1 MQLWKKNFLT
11 IYLLFLAVIFGG
23 LLILDSYISR
33 NEMEQRMEQA
43 RNSERNIYYLA
54 EGMKDEDFSR
64 TYMTL
69 HNAAAK
75 YLYRGMLVGIR
86 INAQAM
92 ADEFPEELGDGK
104 DVEVRDW
111 QGTDY
116 LIIREERTVDKD
128 VIRVDY
134 AETLGDFSRQQAR
147 RTWIFCGAGL
157 LFAAVIGLLLY
168 YTMRRINRPVNQI
181 AHELRTPLTGIRGY
195 AEYIMMGNLT
205 EEDRFYASKQ
215 IVESAENLEDIM
227 EKLLIMGNV
236 REGAIHTKR
245 IRLRKLLDK
254 LKEHYPQAEIDCRI
268 DSVEGDETLLA
279 CLLENLTANAAHA
292 GHQVKITVDA
302 EGIRVW
308 NDGAVM
314 DAKTIK
320 ALNRGQEPT
329 DVRVG
334 GHGYGIQVCREI
346 ARVHGWKLGYRSSE
360 EEGTTAVC
368 QFHLRG
374 R

>member
-205 EEDRFYASKQ
+205 EEDRFYAAKQ
-215 IVESAENLEDIM
+215 IVESAGNLEDIM